1 MNYIVLFLISLFLI
15 NCNKNSVND
24 KSIPFNYVL
33 NNKKITLLYINRN
46 SCISCIKKIENKM
59 KYRIASN
66 DLIIFTNDME
76 ISENYKVN
84 FDTNQTI
91 LNQLSNYN
99 IIKNLSFIVTIE
111 KGKIISLKYITPES
125 KDTIDF

>member
-1 MNYIVLFLISLFLI
+1 
-15 NCNKNSVND
+15 
-24 KSIPFNYVL
+24 
-33 NNKKITLLYINRN
+33 
-46 SCISCIKKIENKM
+46 M